1 MTRGVRRSLISSAI
15 LVALIGLA
23 GCSHYMMAER
33 EPWRRDAE
41 SACLNSGA
49 AKESP
54 SRVRIASIDGP
65 GACGISYPL
74 KISSLGDGGP
84 LGYNDEA
91 PIPPGA
97 IPGASSSSS
106 MPQHWPIAPPGA
118 VQSSPVQSNALPP
131 LQSSQSSYGA
141 QPPQS
146 YPPPP
151 AQPQYNQSQYNQPP
165 YAQPQYGAQ
174 PGAPMSLRPQGVAEP
189 IEQDVDAPP

>member
-15 LVALIGLA
+15 LVALIVLA
-23 GCSHYMMAER
+23 GCSHYMMAGR

-84 LGYNDEA
+84 LGYSDESL
-91 PIPPGA
+91 IPPGS
-97 IPGASSSSS
+97 IPNAGPPNSS
-106 MPQHWPIAPPGA
+106 MPQHWPIAQP
-118 VQSSPVQSNALPP
+118 SSVQSNPLP
-131 LQSSQSSYGA
+131 
-141 QPPQS
+141 PPQS
-146 YPPPP
+146 TQSPYGASP
-151 AQPQYNQSQYNQPP
+151 AQPYSPPQTYSPSQQTSGQSP
-165 YAQPQYGAQ
+165 AVRCQYG
-174 PGAPMSLRPQGVAEP
+174 
-189 IEQDVDAPP
+189 

>member
-49 AKESP
+49 AKESA
-54 SRVRIASIDGP
+54 SRVRIGSIDGP

-84 LGYNDEA
+84 LGYSDEA
-91 PIPPGA
+91 LSPPGA
-97 IPGASSSSS
+97 IPNASSSNSS
-106 MPQHWPIAPPGA
+106 MPKHWPIAQPSA
-118 VQSSPVQSNALPP
+118 VQTTPVQSNALPP
-131 LQSSQSSYGA
+131 LQTS
-141 QPPQS
+141 
-146 YPPPP
+146 
-151 AQPQYNQSQYNQPP
+151 QPP
-165 YAQPQYGAQ
+165 YGGQQAQTY
-174 PGAPMSLRPQGVAEP
+174 
-189 IEQDVDAPP
+189 APP